1 MIQIMSTILTINT
14 KDPETRVT
22 FGQPLRSISEIQLVD
37 YDFPDIYATFGKVQ
51 TIKKFDGSS
60 TSLSLSEG
68 DYSLKMLIAAI
79 NYNNSGAEIQP
90 SLEGY
95 NLITK
100 NEDITFSEEF
110 SEKLGLPTKSLPAKK
125 FYPISWPSHKY
136 HVYCNISA
144 SSSMLGQI
152 TTTTGEVLKLAPTNL
167 LAIIPSKS
175 GRYPSIPI
183 QAENHPINYLT
194 LSLLDENG
202 NKPNFSGVPF
212 RISLR
217 VLY

>member
-37 YDFPDIYATFGKVQ
+37 YDFPDSYVVFETPQ
-51 TIKKFDGSS
+51 TITNFGESNPLFS
-60 TSLSLSEG
+60 IFPG
-68 DYSLKMLIAAI
+68 NYSLKILITAI
-79 NYNNSGAEIQP
+79 NYDNSGVEIQP
-90 SLEGY
+90 SSEGY
-95 NLITK
+95 HLVTK
-100 NEDITFSEEF
+100 NENITFSKEF
-110 SEKLGLPTKSLPAKK
+110 SEKLGLPKFLPAKK
-125 FYPISWPSHKY
+125 YFPISWPSHKY
-136 HVYCNISA
+136 HVYCNIGA

-167 LAIIPSKS
+167 LAIISSKS

-202 NKPNFSGVPF
+202 NKPNLSKAPF